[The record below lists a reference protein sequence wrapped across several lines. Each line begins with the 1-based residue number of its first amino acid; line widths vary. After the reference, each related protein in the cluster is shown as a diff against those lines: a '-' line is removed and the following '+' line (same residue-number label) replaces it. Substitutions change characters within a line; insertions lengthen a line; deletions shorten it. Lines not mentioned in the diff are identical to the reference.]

1 MPQIGG
7 APSRE
12 IAPARSLAEGRE
24 TGADARELAP
34 ALAAVGISK
43 RFGVVQALDE
53 VTLAVHPGEILALV
67 GENGAGKS
75 TLVRIFEGVFPP
87 DQGEV
92 LAQGVRRTLRS
103 PADAHALGIRVIHQ
117 EPDIIPDLSIAENL
131 FLGDFRPRH
140 GIFLDRTDLARR
152 TLALLAEFGL
162 ERDLDPWVRAG
173 DLSSAQRQ
181 LMEIM
186 RALRG
191 GLRVLALDE
200 PTSSLTEEEAQ
211 RLFRVVRRLKN
222 DGVAVIYISHRM
234 REVRDL
240 ADRIAVLR
248 DGRLVEERRTAAF
261 PEGDIVHAMVGRPVA
276 DSSIA
281 ERDAAAKRPFA
292 CAASPPSASRT

>member
-1 MPQIGG
+1 MYINSAKEGAQAIDLLVASIKNSQPLPVTTYVTADFVSPANFGPIRTSCATNGG

-92 LAQGVRRTLRS
+92 LAQAVRRTLRS

-131 FLGDFRPRH
+131 FLGDFRPPPRH
-140 GIFLDRTDLARR
+140 IPRPDATSRGERSR
-152 TLALLAEFGL
+152 LLAEFGL
-162 ERDLDPWVRAG
+162 ERI
-173 DLSSAQRQ
+173 ST
-181 LMEIM
+181 
-186 RALRG
+186 RG
-191 GLRVLALDE
+191 
-200 PTSSLTEEEAQ
+200 
-211 RLFRVVRRLKN
+211 
-222 DGVAVIYISHRM
+222 
-234 REVRDL
+234 
-240 ADRIAVLR
+240 
-248 DGRLVEERRTAAF
+248 
-261 PEGDIVHAMVGRPVA
+261 
-276 DSSIA
+276 
-281 ERDAAAKRPFA
+281 
-292 CAASPPSASRT
+292 